1 MDKEGMVHY
10 LKGVIHPNNV
20 FPKNKVTWVKVPE
33 FEPLTLMDHAQRRA
47 GEGCFQSTFAC
58 AGEWGRIGFLTE
70 SPAGK
75 KSSKWVRTL

>member
-33 FEPLTLMDHAQRRA
+33 FEPLTLNGSCTEASWRRMFSKHL
-47 GEGCFQSTFAC
+47 CMC
-58 AGEWGRIGFLTE
+58 WGV
-70 SPAGK
+70 GK
-75 KSSKWVRTL
+75 DWFPH